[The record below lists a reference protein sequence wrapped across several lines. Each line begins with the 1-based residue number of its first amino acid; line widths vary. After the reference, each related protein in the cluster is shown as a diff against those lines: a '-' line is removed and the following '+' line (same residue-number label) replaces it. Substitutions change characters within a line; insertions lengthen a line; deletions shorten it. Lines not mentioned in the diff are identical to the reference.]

1 MTKEQYTKWIE
12 EFIKQLDK
20 EELEMV
26 FEIVQRIYLSKD

>member
-1 MTKEQYTKWIE
+1 MTKEEYTKWIE